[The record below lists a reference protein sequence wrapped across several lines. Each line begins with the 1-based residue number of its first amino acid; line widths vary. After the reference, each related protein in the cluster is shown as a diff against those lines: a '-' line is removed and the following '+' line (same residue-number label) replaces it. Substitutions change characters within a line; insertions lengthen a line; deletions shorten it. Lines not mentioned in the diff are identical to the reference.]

1 MLVEQLQGHDM
12 RADLPAGDALARD
25 MAVLHREIRAT
36 AERMPDHVGHI
47 ARYCPMAT
55 AA

>member
-1 MLVEQLQGHDM
+1 M
-12 RADLPAGDALARD
+12 RADAMPAEALLRD
-25 MAVLHREIRAT
+25 MAALHREIRAT

-47 ARYCPMAT
+47 ARYCPMAD